1 MYTDD
6 DPVSSAVFQRFV
18 ENVEAAAPSEPPK
31 AGPAALPAN
40 KELARKLPPHRPYDL
55 AIKLKSDAELSHFK
69 PIPLHPPEAEAC
81 QTQHHHRIPTI
92 LRRLLPGQFLF
103 VFLSRASVPQGY
115 VDPGYFRKLCDAALI
130 KRQRFEALVRRLM
143 WGLQID
149 RRLTK
154 MSTEVEAVARFVT
167 SLFEMTTFQFHSN
180 PTPTQDQHDAL
191 RIMFCR
197 FEQVALIGGKRIVP
211 SEICDGLYDA
221 YLSICAMPGLTPDVA
236 THMFTVAA
244 IALLRRMSA
253 ARRHMLG
260 TILMFC
266 LSVSYRPGFVD
277 FHRKA
282 VALAVGPCVLD
293 FGNPEVHMTD
303 MAWRIF
309 STLVSNGNVIALY
322 ICGQHANT
330 PLPAADVRTAANTGT
345 GAAGQCDGGDSAA
358 QVENNAR
365 KPQSTKAAEVPDAAS
380 AINNPLAT
388 MDELAAN
395 GPMTAGMMR
404 AFHVELDEECSE
416 DMQHTDGG
424 LESDHTP
431 PSAAELLQGSN
442 SNMPLLAKDEL
453 AAATLQNAEPSA
465 LGTQD
470 AQPHNRDAAPVK
482 LCSDKTLIT
491 VDESNC
497 WRHRPG
503 RSSST
508 ARRVRHEL

>member
-1 MYTDD
+1 
-6 DPVSSAVFQRFV
+6 
-18 ENVEAAAPSEPPK
+18 
-31 AGPAALPAN
+31 
-40 KELARKLPPHRPYDL
+40 
-55 AIKLKSDAELSHFK
+55 
-69 PIPLHPPEAEAC
+69 
-81 QTQHHHRIPTI
+81 
-92 LRRLLPGQFLF
+92 
-103 VFLSRASVPQGY
+103 
-115 VDPGYFRKLCDAALI
+115 
-130 KRQRFEALVRRLM
+130 
-143 WGLQID
+143 
-149 RRLTK
+149 

-358 QVENNAR
+358 QVGNNAG
-365 KPQSTKAAEVPDAAS
+365 KPQPTKAAEVPDMAS
-380 AINNPLAT
+380 AINNLLAT
-388 MDELAAN
+388 KDELAAN

-416 DMQHTDGG
+416 DMQHTDDG
-424 LESDHTP
+424 LKSDHTR
-431 PSAAELLQGSN
+431 PSAA
-442 SNMPLLAKDEL
+442 A
-453 AAATLQNAEPSA
+453 
-465 LGTQD
+465 
-470 AQPHNRDAAPVK
+470 
-482 LCSDKTLIT
+482 
-491 VDESNC
+491 
-497 WRHRPG
+497 
-503 RSSST
+503 
-508 ARRVRHEL
+508 ARRQLKQPAPCQGRARRCNS